1 MDFMIFFDKQFKG
14 NTMKK
19 SLHLSM
25 LALAVS
31 MGLSGCSTDTLN
43 SSEMNTSQ
51 AGVED
56 RQLAQL
62 ASLQQYDAKTFFE
75 TTTYFGS
82 SFSADG
88 QSILIGSD
96 QSGIFNL
103 YKVDAATGKQSPLTT
118 FKDTTYPVSWFPNDD
133 RVLLT
138 QDNGGNELYHLF
150 VRELDGKIVD
160 ITPGDKTRAGFVNF
174 TNDGQ
179 YFFATTNERDAKFM
193 DLYRYDAETYERKLV
208 FKNELGFDISEVS
221 SDGHFVSL
229 SKTHTNR
236 DSDTYLLDFRK
247 RTLAPNLISQH
258 SEPANYNPMTFSANG
273 SALYYSTDAKG
284 EFSQVWQYNIATGE
298 HTLAVKDDWNVS
310 FVYFSE
316 SGRYRVSGVNADAST
331 RISILDT
338 KTGNALKLP
347 QLPDG
352 DLRSVN
358 FSKDEATV
366 AFYINSDTS
375 PSNLFVWQLGDD
387 SAKQLTQ
394 ALNPKINQSDLVASE
409 VVRFKS
415 FDDLEIPGLLFK
427 PVDASPSNKKPAIVF
442 VHGGPGG
449 QSRTGYSAMR
459 QHLINHGYG
468 VFAVNNRGSSG
479 YGKTFFHLDDKNHG
493 ENDLQDIVYGK
504 KYLQTL
510 DWIDAEKIGIVGG
523 SYGGFMTAAALA
535 FEPDEFKVGIDIFGV
550 TNWVRTLE
558 SIPPWWESF
567 KKALYDEMGDPAT
580 DGERHRAIS
589 PLFHAQNITKPLMVI
604 QGANDPRVLKIESD
618 ELVEKVRQNGVP
630 VEYVVFDDEGHGF
643 RKKQNRITASEA
655 YVKFLNTYLKGDAS
669 QLSSERVAAK

>member
-1 MDFMIFFDKQFKG
+1 
-14 NTMKK
+14 MKK
-19 SLHLSM
+19 SLHLSV

-31 MGLSGCSTDTLN
+31 LGLSACS
-43 SSEMNTSQ
+43 MNTATNISNTSSVAVSQ
-51 AGVED
+51 TQQEPV
-56 RQLAQL
+56 
-62 ASLQQYDAKTFFE
+62 QQYDAKTFFE

-103 YKVDAATGKQSPLTT
+103 YKVDAATGLQTPLTT
-118 FKDTTYPVSWFPNDD
+118 FTDTTYPVSWFPNDD

-150 VRELDGKIVD
+150 VRELDGQIVD
-160 ITPGDKTRAGFVNF
+160 ITPGDETRAGFVNF

-179 YFFATTNERDAKFM
+179 YFFATTNERDPKFM
-193 DLYRYDAETYERKLV
+193 DLYRYDAKTYKRELV
-208 FKNELGFDISEVS
+208 FTNELGFDISEVS

-247 RTLAPNLISQH
+247 RMAKPSIISQH
-258 SEPANYNPMTFSANG
+258 TDPANYNPMTFSADGN
-273 SALYYSTDAKG
+273 ALYYSTDAKG
-284 EFSQVWQYNIATGE
+284 EFSQVWQYDIATGA

-338 KTGNALKLP
+338 KTGKALKLP
-347 QLPDG
+347 KLPDG

-358 FSKDEATV
+358 FSKDEARV

-375 PSNLFVWQLGDD
+375 PSNLFVWQLGSE

-394 ALNPKINQSDLVASE
+394 ALSPKINPDDLVASE

-415 FDDLEIPGLLFK
+415 FDDLAIPGLLFK
-427 PVDASPSNKKPAIVF
+427 PIDASADNKKPAIVF

-504 KYLQTL
+504 NYLQTL
-510 DWIDAEKIGIVGG
+510 DWIDKDKIGIMGG
-523 SYGGFMTAAALA
+523 SYGGYMTAAALA

-558 SIPPWWESF
+558 SIPPWWESY
-567 KKALYDEMGDPAT
+567 KKALFDEMGDPAT

-618 ELVEKVRQNGVP
+618 ELVEKVKQNGVP

-655 YVKFLNTYLKGDAS
+655 YVKFLDTYLKGDAS
-669 QLSSERVAAK
+669 QLPGERVATK